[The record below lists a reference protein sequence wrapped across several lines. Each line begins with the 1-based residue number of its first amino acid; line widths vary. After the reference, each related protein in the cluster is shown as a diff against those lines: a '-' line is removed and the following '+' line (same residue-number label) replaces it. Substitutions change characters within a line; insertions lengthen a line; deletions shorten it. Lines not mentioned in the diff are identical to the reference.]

1 MQEDIIKL
9 MIEALN
15 KKKKSRDI
23 PVMAV
28 ISCNQKIIAKSVNTR
43 EKHKNVLGHAEINA
57 IIKASKKLK
66 RWNLNDCEIYVTLKP
81 CSMCYEV
88 IKQSRIDTVYY
99 LLDKPLIKKEYTKTK
114 FNKIFVG
121 DMADFESKCEQL
133 IAKGKCEINSIISKN
148 YIRFIWFMN
157 TSMQM

>member
-28 ISCNQKIIAKSVNTR
+28 ITCNQKIIAKSVNTR

-57 IIKASKKLK
+57 ILKASKKLK

-88 IKQSRIDTVYY
+88 IQQSRIDTVYY

-114 FNKIFVG
+114 FNKINAEIYEKKYQQILSSF
-121 DMADFESKCEQL
+121 FKKL
-133 IAKGKCEINSIISKN
+133 RAKK
-148 YIRFIWFMN
+148 
-157 TSMQM
+157 Q